1 MNDTPRYRT
10 VAGCALLLASLGA
23 GAAACGGTDSGKLSS
38 HPYNAA
44 DQVSFSAAT
53 DHKKPVPLNKP
64 LEITSRDGD
73 GRITDVTAVDTAGH
87 HLAGELAADG
97 MRWHSTAPLTAGT
110 RYTVRVST
118 ENSDGKPGT
127 RRLSFDTAAPP
138 STKQLKVAFGPHA
151 GEYGVGEPITA
162 QLSSP
167 VKSPAARAVVERSLK
182 VTSVPAT
189 EGSWY
194 WVDSTHLHYRPESYW
209 PAHASVK
216 ATSNLAG
223 VKVDGKLYGGASKP
237 LSITTGD
244 RLIAV
249 TDAAAHRMKVYR
261 NGKEIN
267 DLPVTTGKPG
277 FETRD
282 GIKVVLEKQAFVQ
295 MRSSTVGIAAGS
307 SDSYDLPVHWATR
320 VTWSGEYV
328 HAAPWSVGSQGSANT
343 SHGCTGMSTDDA
355 EWFFNAVRPGDVVK
369 VVNSDGDEMEPFGN
383 GYGDW
388 NLDWR
393 KWLKGSAIQGGGSST
408 GTDKSTSDS
417 AQNTVQASR
426 LRPAV

>member
-1 MNDTPRYRT
+1 MNDMPRYRT

-23 GAAACGGTDSGKLSS
+23 GAAACGSTDSGKLSS

-44 DQVSFSAAT
+44 DQVSFGVAK
-53 DHKKPVPLNKP
+53 DKKPVPLNKP
-64 LEITSRDGD
+64 LEITAKDGD

-97 MRWHSTAPLTAGT
+97 LRWHSTAPLTAGT
-110 RYTVRVST
+110 HYTVHVST
-118 ENSDGKPGT
+118 ENDDGKPGS
-127 RRLSFDTAAPP
+127 RKLSFDTARPP
-138 STKQLKVAFGPHA
+138 STKQLKVSFGPHA

-162 QLSSP
+162 QLSTP
-167 VKSPAARAVVERSLK
+167 VKAPAARAVVERSLK
-182 VTSVPAT
+182 VSSVPAT

-194 WVDSTHLHYRPESYW
+194 WVDSTHLHYRPQEYW
-209 PAHASVK
+209 PAHATVK

-244 RLIAV
+244 SVIAV
-249 TDAAAHRMKVYR
+249 TDASAHRMKVYR

-277 FETRD
+277 FETRE

-295 MRSSTVGIAAGS
+295 MRSATVGIAAGS

-355 EWFFNAVRPGDVVK
+355 EWFFDTVRPGDVVK
-369 VVNSDGDEMEPFGN
+369 VVNSEGDEMTPFDN
-383 GYGDW
+383 GIGDW
-388 NLDWR
+388 NLDW
-393 KWLKGSAIQGGGSST
+393 KEWQKGSAIQGGGSTT
-408 GTDKSTSDS
+408 GTDKNDGAST
-417 AQNTVQASR
+417 QNVVQASR

>member
-23 GAAACGGTDSGKLSS
+23 GAAACGGTDSGKLST
-38 HPYNAA
+38 HPYDAA
-44 DQVSFSAAT
+44 DQVSFGTAGH
-53 DHKKPVPLNKP
+53 DKKPVALNKP
-64 LEITSRDGD
+64 LEITAKDGD

-97 MRWHSTAPLTAGT
+97 LRWHSTAPLTAGT
-110 RYTVRVST
+110 RYTVRVAT
-118 ENSDGKPGT
+118 ENDDGKPGGRT
-127 RRLSFDTAAPP
+127 LTFDTAPPP
-138 STKQLKVAFGPHA
+138 SSKQLKVTFGPES

-162 QLSSP
+162 KLSAP
-167 VKSPAARAVVERSLK
+167 VKSQAARAVVERSLK

-194 WVDSTHLHYRPESYW
+194 WVDSTHLHYRPQQYW
-209 PAHASVK
+209 PSHASIR
-216 ATSNLAG
+216 ATSNLGG
-223 VKVDGKLYGGASKP
+223 VKVEGKLYGAASKP
-237 LSITTGD
+237 LSITTGE

-249 TDAAAHRMKVYR
+249 TDAAEHRMKVYR
-261 NGKEIN
+261 DGKEIN

-282 GIKVVLEKQAFVQ
+282 GIKVVLEKQSFVQ
-295 MRSSTVGIAAGS
+295 MKSSTVGIAAGS

-328 HAAPWSVGSQGSANT
+328 HAAPWSVGSQGAANV
-343 SHGCTGMSTDDA
+343 SHGCVGMSTDDA
-355 EWFFNAVRPGDVVK
+355 EWFFDTVRPGDIVQ
-369 VVNSDGDEMEPFGN
+369 VVNSGGDEMEPFGN
-383 GYGDW
+383 GFGDW
-388 NLDWR
+388 NLDWK
-393 KWLKGSAIQGGGSST
+393 KWQKGSAIQGGGSAT
-408 GTDKSTSDS
+408 GDKSAVNSS
-417 AQNTVQASR
+417 QNVVQASR